1 MRHHTGM
8 GLVTYTDLAEFGLPL
23 ITPGQP
29 EFRSLRHDIES
40 RPQPFGNWRVD
51 DLTKTAILL
60 NQSGNTIVAISYVWR
75 YVTATGTAHT
85 SRSSNLG
92 SSVQLDVLTGRSGVT
107 RDIGTFILPGSK
119 RLITERGMFGNNL
132 DVLGEGEG
140 SRCGGYIGAGGGG
153 RTSSHEEIVATELI
167 LDSAILEDGRCIG
180 PDEFDTVESVS
191 EDLEHIR
198 RTAEQAVAV
207 LQNGGS
213 AGEIF
218 ELLRPLARHRPTRTP
233 QGQPRSRSPFLR
245 IFADMGIRQ
254 LIDGESKTVAAWF
267 ETQAQPPRL
276 HLYRPS

>member
-29 EFRSLRHDIES
+29 EFRSLVHDIES
-40 RPQPFGNWRVD
+40 RPQPFGNWPVD
-51 DLTKTAILL
+51 DLTKSAVLL
-60 NQSGNTIVAISYVWR
+60 NQSGNAIVGISYVWR

-140 SRCGGYIGAGGGG
+140 SRGGGYMGGGGGG

-167 LDSAILEDGRCIG
+167 LDSAILEDGLCIG
-180 PDEFDTVESVS
+180 PDEFGMVESVG

-198 RTAEQAVAV
+198 RTAEQAVAA
-207 LQNGGS
+207 LRNGGS

-218 ELLRPLARHRPTRTP
+218 ELLRPLARHTPTRTP

-245 IFADMGIRQ
+245 MFADMGIRQ
-254 LIDGESKTVAAWF
+254 LIDWESGTVAAWF

-276 HLYRPS
+276 RLYRPS